1 MTRKPGKHIVP
12 VTWYC
17 RKLSLL
23 GALPASTSAFPHCLY
38 HNSLPAQG
46 VVGAV
51 TKHPSILL
59 CICMFRNNFSSFVM
73 SCDLRKT
80 TSKRNGWQTGAWN
93 CNNMDTCVKRVAILM
108 VFTSVVLFQGAYR
121 KLSLPLVH
129 CFIYN
134 RRLACTCPRALLATP
149 LWL

>member
-23 GALPASTSAFPHCLY
+23 GAR
-38 HNSLPAQG
+38 

-51 TKHPSILL
+51 TKHPSML
-59 CICMFRNNFSSFVM
+59 CICMFRNNFSCFVM
-73 SCDLRKT
+73 SCDLDKT
-80 TSKRNGWQTGAWN
+80 TKKRNGWQTGAWN

-108 VFTSVVLFQGAYR
+108 VFTSVVLCQGAYR
-121 KLSLPLVH
+121 KLSLPFSVYLPARSS
-129 CFIYN
+129 YN
-134 RRLACTCPRALLATP
+134 HFVIIKKTEKVRNLKNNKQAWHVKHILNFYKNKKP
-149 LWL
+149 